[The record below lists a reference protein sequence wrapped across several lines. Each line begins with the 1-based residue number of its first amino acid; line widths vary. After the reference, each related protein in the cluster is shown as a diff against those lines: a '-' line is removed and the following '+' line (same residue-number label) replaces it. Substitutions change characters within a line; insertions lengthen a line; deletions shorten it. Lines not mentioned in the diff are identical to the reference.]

1 MRFSI
6 FQESAIGARRSNQD
20 RMGYCFTRDS
30 LLMVLADGMGGHPRG
45 EVAAGL
51 AVQAAGAA
59 FQQQARPLL
68 AHPEEFLRRALMVGH
83 RDILRYQALHGLP
96 DSPRT
101 TVVACVVQQGRA
113 WWAHAGD
120 SRCYWM
126 RDGAVLARTRDHSRV
141 ESLLAQGLLD
151 PQAARAHAERHVV
164 SNGLGGPVEPRI
176 ELGQADALRAGDTL
190 LLCSD
195 GIWAALSDE
204 AICATLHQTP
214 VFGAVPELLRRAL
227 ARAGAAADNAT
238 AVAMAW
244 EDDPMAAAAP
254 LGPLPADLAVT
265 TTIALGEVDADA
277 AADVSDEEIER
288 AIHEIREAIQRHG
301 GR

>member
-6 FQESAIGARRSNQD
+6 FQESVLGARRTNQD

-45 EVAAGL
+45 EVAAAL

-59 FQQQARPLL
+59 FQHRARPLL
-68 AHPEEFLRRALMVGH
+68 DQPDEFLRRALLAGH

-96 DSPRT
+96 ESPRT
-101 TVVACVVQQGRA
+101 TVVACIVQQGRA

-120 SRCYWM
+120 SRCYWV
-126 RDGAVLARTRDHSRV
+126 RDAALRARTRDHSHV
-141 ESLLAQGLLD
+141 ESLMAQGLLD
-151 PQAARAHAERHVV
+151 AQAARDHAQRHVV
-164 SNGLGGPVEPRI
+164 SNCLGGPLEPRI
-176 ELGQADALRAGDTL
+176 ELGESDALRAGDTL

-195 GIWAALSDE
+195 GVWSAMPDE
-204 AICATLHQTP
+204 TICATLSRAP
-214 VFGAVPELLRRAL
+214 VFSAVPELLRQAVST
-227 ARAGAAADNAT
+227 AGAAADNAT
-238 AVAMAW
+238 AVAMTW
-244 EDDPMAAAAP
+244 QDDPAP
-254 LGPLPADLAVT
+254 IGAWSAPLPADLAVT
-265 TTIALGEVDADA
+265 TTIALGEADADA

-288 AIHEIREAIQRHG
+288 AIREIRDAIQRHG